1 MIVTNCFVCNK
12 EILTYPS
19 RHKLGRGKFCSIICT
34 NLAFKGKHFSSKTEI
49 KRGQHIGLLT
59 EFRKEQKAWNKGI
72 NCPQVTGS
80 KNGNW
85 KGGKNKHSKG
95 YIEVRVAVNR
105 RKLEHRKIMED
116 YLGRELKSSEIIH
129 HKDGN
134 KTN

>member
-1 MIVTNCFVCNK
+1 M
-12 EILTYPS
+12 
-19 RHKLGRGKFCSIICT
+19 
-34 NLAFKGKHFSSKTEI
+34 
-49 KRGQHIGLLT
+49 T

-134 KTN
+134 KTNNSIENLIITNSSDHAKYHLEERNFNASK